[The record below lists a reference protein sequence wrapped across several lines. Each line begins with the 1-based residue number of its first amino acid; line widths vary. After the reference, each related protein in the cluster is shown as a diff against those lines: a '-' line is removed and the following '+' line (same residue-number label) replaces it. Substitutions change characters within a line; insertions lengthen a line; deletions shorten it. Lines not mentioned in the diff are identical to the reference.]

1 MTKRKEFEKRLH
13 SLEHGVAILENMI
26 ANLRDDGEVDLLR
39 NRVDVMR
46 RKVME
51 IEMWQKVHE
60 GTHDFVLTR
69 GVQGK
74 ADLELLCDF
83 LGVGFV
89 DTAAKRAVVKKTDGG
104 FTTEGKIAHP
114 FNPSPVGGSVTST
127 NGIDWAFSGD
137 QYKEKT

>member
-1 MTKRKEFEKRLH
+1 MIKRREINSTVDTVK
-13 SLEHGVAILENMI
+13 SLRTAHNGLVNTVRGLE
-26 ANLRDDGEVDLLR
+26 GEVDLLR

-46 RKVME
+46 MKVME

-60 GTHDFVLTR
+60 GARDFVLTR

-89 DTAAKRAVVKKTDGG
+89 DIAAKRAVVKK
-104 FTTEGKIAHP
+104 
-114 FNPSPVGGSVTST
+114 
-127 NGIDWAFSGD
+127 
-137 QYKEKT
+137 EK

>member
-1 MTKRKEFEKRLH
+1 MIKRNEFEKRLH
-13 SLEHGVAILENMI
+13 SLEYGVAILENVT

-60 GTHDFVLTR
+60 GAHDFVLTR

-83 LGVGFV
+83 LGVEFV
-89 DTAAKRAVVKKTDGG
+89 DTAAKRAVVKK
-104 FTTEGKIAHP
+104 
-114 FNPSPVGGSVTST
+114 
-127 NGIDWAFSGD
+127 
-137 QYKEKT
+137 EK